1 MEKVLII
8 AAVSGFLMQFE
19 KVSVR
24 LLQEMGYE
32 VHFASSAKKQV
43 YQFEEEEFEKHAV
56 CFHPIAIAQ
65 QPFHFASN
73 RKALRQIIEIMET
86 EKIDRIHCHTPM
98 GGFLGRMAGRHFP
111 AQKIKVIY
119 TVHGF
124 HFYKGCNRLV
134 YRLFH
139 GIERCLAQYT
149 DAIVT
154 INKEDY
160 ETADKF
166 RMKNNQGHIY
176 YMPGIGLDMEQYCI
190 AETRQRMEAR
200 KALGIRG
207 FFLLSVGEIR
217 ANKNQIVMIR
227 ALGRLKK
234 EGYDMEKI
242 VYGIVG
248 DGPQKKKI
256 EKLAKKL
263 NIEDRIRF
271 YGYQKDVRP
280 YIRAA
285 DATAFP
291 SVREGLGMAA
301 LESLAMGVP
310 VLAADNR
317 GTREYMS
324 PPENGMVC
332 PAKDAEGFAQG
343 IREMIGR
350 QHVWSGEKQK
360 KRIRESALR
369 FDQSCSEKVMKKV
382 YEETFR

>member
-1 MEKVLII
+1 MII
-8 AAVSGFLMQFE
+8 AAVSGFLIQFE
-19 KVSVR
+19 KISVR

-43 YQFEEEEFEKHAV
+43 YQFEEKEFEKLSV
-56 CFHPIAIAQ
+56 CFHPIAVAQ
-65 QPFHFASN
+65 QPFHIASN

-86 EKIDRIHCHTPM
+86 EKIYRIHCHTPM

-124 HFYKGCNRLV
+124 HFYKGGNRIT
-134 YRLFH
+134 YKIFH
-139 GIERCLAQYT
+139 GIERWLAHST

-160 ETADKF
+160 EAANKF
-166 RMKNNQGHIY
+166 RMKNQGHVY

-190 AETRQRMEAR
+190 AGVRQRKKAR
-200 KALGIRG
+200 RALGIRG
-207 FFLLSVGEIR
+207 FFLLSIGEIR
-217 ANKNQIVMIR
+217 DNKNQIVIVR
-227 ALGRLKK
+227 ALGRLKR
-234 EGYDMEKI
+234 EGYDMDKI

-248 DGPQKKKI
+248 DGAQKRKV

-263 NIEDRIRF
+263 NIDDRIRF
-271 YGYQKDVRP
+271 YGYQRDVRP

-285 DATAFP
+285 DAAAFP

-317 GTREYMS
+317 GTREYMN
-324 PPENGMVC
+324 PLENGIVC
-332 PAKDAEGFAQG
+332 PAKDVAKFAQG
-343 IREMIGR
+343 IKEMIKR
-350 QHVWSGEKQK
+350 QHVWNEKKHK
-360 KRIRESALR
+360 KRIRESVVR